1 MMKSINPY
9 TLDKWAEWPLHSK
22 EEVERILNHANQ
34 NSSDRKLFEVRALQ
48 LSSLLIKNRAEL
60 ASLITREMGKP
71 ITQSIQ
77 EIDKCAWCCKY
88 YAEHATEFLKDEYI
102 ETEYKSSFIRYEA
115 VGVWLAIMPWN
126 FPFWQ
131 VFRCAI
137 PALAAG
143 NNFVLKHASNVQA
156 CAHKMEELFQ
166 EAGFESFAFQNI
178 RIQGEHMQSVIQHP
192 FIKGISFTGSEI
204 AGAKVG
210 AMAGGQ
216 IKPVVLELGGS
227 NAFIVTHTADI
238 KRAVD
243 DVLIGRFQNNGQS
256 CIAAKRVLVESSVYE
271 EFLEQLL
278 TRMSSVYCGDPMNE
292 NTFIG
297 PLAKAEFNEEV
308 MRQLQASVSEGA
320 KIEYGGIVEN
330 GVFKPTVLSNVNAAM
345 TCMREEIFGPV
356 LPVYRFD
363 KIEEAIEVSNSTAF
377 GLGVSIYG
385 ADTEYLKSIAHKF
398 EEGAVFINSIV
409 KSDPRLPFGGTKRSG
424 LGRELGKAGLME
436 FVNIKTIVTAS

>member
-1 MMKSINPY
+1 MKSINPY
-9 TLDKWAEWPLHSK
+9 TLEILAEWPLHTPDEIEKILLSAQYHSFNRELFK
-22 EEVERILNHANQ
+22 EKANRLSILLLEHRIDLAKLI
-34 NSSDRKLFEVRALQ
+34 SS
-48 LSSLLIKNRAEL
+48 
-60 ASLITREMGKP
+60 EMGKP
-71 ITQSIQ
+71 LTQSLQ

-88 YAEHATEFLKDEYI
+88 YAEHAAEFLKDEYI

-143 NNFVLKHASNVQA
+143 NNFILKHASNVQM
-156 CAHKMEELFQ
+156 CAHKMEELFHK
-166 EAGFESFAFQNI
+166 AGFESFAFQNI
-178 RIQGEHMQSVIQHP
+178 RVAGEHMHDIIQHP
-192 FIKGISFTGSEI
+192 IVKGISFTGSEI

-210 AMAGGQ
+210 AIAGGE

-271 EFLEQLL
+271 EFLMQLL
-278 TRMSSVYCGDPMNE
+278 TRVSSVYCGDPLHE

-308 MRQLQASVSEGA
+308 MRQVEASVSEGA
-320 KIEYGGIVEN
+320 KIEYGGVVEN
-330 GVFKPTVLSNVNAAM
+330 GIFQPTVLTNVNTAM

-385 ADTEYLKSIAHKF
+385 SDTEYLKSIAHKF

-409 KSDPRLPFGGTKRSG
+409 KSDPRLPFGGAKRSG
-424 LGRELGKAGLME
+424 LGRELGKAGLLE
-436 FVNIKTIVTAS
+436 FVNIKTIVIAE